1 MIEESA
7 PRVSETELERARWHK
22 STYSG
27 SNNGCV
33 EHALLA
39 SGRHAIR
46 DTKDRTLGAHTFAP
60 AQWQAFIAAVRDSLL

>member
-7 PRVSETELERARWHK
+7 PRASETELERARWHK

-33 EHALLA
+33 EHAILA
-39 SGRHAIR
+39 SGRHAVR
-46 DTKDRTLGAHTFAP
+46 DTKDRSLGAHTFGP
-60 AQWQAFIAAVRDSLL
+60 EHWRAFVTAVQDGSL